1 MPQSTVP
8 DRPFEDHTISMVKAN
23 LLGALAMI
31 PLIALVVLPFG
42 LLNGWLAATDGLAW
56 LSGHFL
62 GFVVIF
68 VASVILHEGLH
79 ALGWLVFGRVPWPK
93 IRFGIKMA
101 TPYAHTS
108 AAMQARAYRLSAALP
123 GLVLGGVPAVISW
136 ITGSGLLMGY
146 AALMLSAA
154 AGDAVILWLIRDVG
168 AGQRVQDHPS
178 EAGCRVLLSG

>member
-1 MPQSTVP
+1 MT
-8 DRPFEDHTISMVKAN
+8 KAN
-23 LLGALAMI
+23 LLGMLAMI
-31 PLIALVVLPFG
+31 PLIALIVLPFS
-42 LLNGWLAATDGLAW
+42 LLHGWLAAAESLAW
-56 LSGHFL
+56 LGGHFL
-62 GFVVIF
+62 PFVVIF

-79 ALGWLVFGRVPWPK
+79 ALGWLVFGGVPWSQ
-93 IRFGIKMA
+93 IRFGINTA

-123 GLVLGGVPAVISW
+123 GLVLGAVPGVVSW

-146 AALMLSAA
+146 GALMLSAA

-178 EAGCRVLLSG
+178 EAGCRVLLSS